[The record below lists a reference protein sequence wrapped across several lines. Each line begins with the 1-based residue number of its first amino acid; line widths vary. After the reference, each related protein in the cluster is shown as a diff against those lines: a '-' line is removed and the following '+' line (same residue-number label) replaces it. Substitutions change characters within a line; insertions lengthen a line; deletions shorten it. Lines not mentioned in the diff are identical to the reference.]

1 MVRFLLMPLLGYIA
15 VCNGE
20 VYKAFY
26 VPDDKM
32 ENYRDHP
39 NFTENKHMYAGFTL
53 KDRLFS
59 GEEYDTGVILKKSKD
74 VPLKYAFSQINMKL

>member
-1 MVRFLLMPLLGYIA
+1 MVCFLLMPLLGYIA

-32 ENYRDHP
+32 ENYQNHP
-39 NFTENKHMYAGFTL
+39 NFTENKHMWHGFTL

-59 GEEYDTGVILKKSKD
+59 GEKYDTGVRI
-74 VPLKYAFSQINMKL
+74 KLI